1 MNRSSRIG
9 EKAKTGGVIQG
20 KPGGEMPQMPIR
32 AILEK
37 KGKGKRVS
45 CGFTEQCLG
54 KQDSIAV

>member
-1 MNRSSRIG
+1 MEGNCRDMNRSSRIG

-37 KGKGKRVS
+37 KGK
-45 CGFTEQCLG
+45 
-54 KQDSIAV
+54 